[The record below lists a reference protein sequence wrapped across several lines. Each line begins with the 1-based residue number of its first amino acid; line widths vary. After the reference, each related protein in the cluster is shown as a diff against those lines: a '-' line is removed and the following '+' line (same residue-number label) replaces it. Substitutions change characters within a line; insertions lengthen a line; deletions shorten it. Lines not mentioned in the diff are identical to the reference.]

1 MNWICIEY
9 LIFIVLDYDVEEAKN
24 SSIDVF
30 RNSVA
35 VIKKDTDPP
44 VSLLREDNYFAV
56 SKQAGGNPP
65 RREQYGRAFRLKW
78 LISTWCHQAKCCLF
92 FCLFVSFFLSSFLPC
107 VLNVF
112 VSPHPQFCLRTSSS
126 TGCEFRRGPLFVL
139 PPCALFSALITM
151 PVPFYPARWL
161 EEEGV
166 WE

>member
-92 FCLFVSFFLSSFLPC
+92 FCLFVSFFFFLSSPSFPLCSEC
-107 VLNVF
+107 V
-112 VSPHPQFCLRTSSS
+112 CLTSS
-126 TGCEFRRGPLFVL
+126 PILFENFLKYRMWIQERTAVCL
-139 PPCALFSALITM
+139 ASLCS
-151 PVPFYPARWL
+151 V
-161 EEEGV
+161 
-166 WE
+166 